1 LEDHLFLY
9 TNVIEKDLGGIIM
22 KMIEI
27 KKLYK
32 DYGNQIAV
40 DGIDLKIEKGQIY
53 GLLGPNGAGKST
65 VIGMICGLIK
75 KTSGEVIYEEETN
88 KIRKW
93 KENIG
98 IVPQD
103 FALYWDLTA
112 GENISFFCS
121 LYGFKGQDLKARVA
135 KTLEFVGLTDVKD
148 KKASEFSGGMKRRL
162 NIGCA
167 IAHSPKLIIM
177 DEPTVGIDPQSR
189 NHIIESVLKLRDE
202 GATIIYT
209 SHYMQEVDDIC
220 DKIAIIDKGHII
232 AEGTSEELKNLVED
246 KNTLNLTVTKKI
258 EGLEDKLTEI
268 TGVQKVT
275 FLDDEYKIL
284 TLRSS
289 NLISNLVTVVSE
301 NGGDIK
307 NIVNE
312 EPSLET
318 VFLALT
324 GKKLRE

>member
-1 LEDHLFLY
+1 
-9 TNVIEKDLGGIIM
+9 M
-22 KMIEI
+22 KMLEI

-32 DYGNQIAV
+32 DYGNHIAV
-40 DGIDLKIEKGQIY
+40 DGIDLKIQRGQIY
-53 GLLGPNGAGKST
+53 GILGPNGAGKST
-65 VIGMICGLIK
+65 TIGMICGLIK

-112 GENISFFCS
+112 EENISFFCS
-121 LYGFKGQDLKARVA
+121 LYGFKGQDLKYRTA
-135 KTLEFVGLTDVKD
+135 KTLDFVGLTDVKN

-189 NHIIESVLKLRDE
+189 NHILESVLKLRDE

-220 DKIAIIDKGHII
+220 DRIAIIDRGHII
-232 AEGTSEELKNLVED
+232 AEGTSDELKNLIGD
-246 KNTLNLTVTKKI
+246 KNTLNISVVKRVN
-258 EGLEDKLTEI
+258 GLENILKEV
-268 TGVQKVT
+268 TGVEKVA
-275 FLDDEYKIL
+275 FLDNEYKIT
-284 TLRSS
+284 TLKSS
-289 NLISNLVTVVSE
+289 NLISNLVAVISD

>member
-1 LEDHLFLY
+1 
-9 TNVIEKDLGGIIM
+9 M
-22 KMIEI
+22 KMLEI

-32 DYGNQIAV
+32 DYENHMAV

-53 GLLGPNGAGKST
+53 GILGPNGAGKST
-65 VIGMICGLIK
+65 TIGMICGLIK
-75 KTSGEVIYEEETN
+75 KTSGEVIYEEQTN
-88 KIRKW
+88 KIGKW

-112 GENISFFCS
+112 EENISFFCS
-121 LYGFKGQDLKARVA
+121 LYGFKGQELKDRTNR
-135 KTLEFVGLTDVKD
+135 TLDFVGLTDVKS

-189 NHIIESVLKLRDE
+189 NHILESVKKLRDE

-220 DKIAIIDKGHII
+220 DRIAIIDNGHII
-232 AEGTSEELKNLVED
+232 AEGTSDELKELVEN
-246 KNTLNLTVTKKI
+246 KNTIVLTVAKKVA
-258 EGLEDKLTEI
+258 GLEEKLMEV
-268 TGVQKVT
+268 TGIEKVV
-275 FLDDEYKIL
+275 FLDDEYKIS
-284 TLRSS
+284 TLKSS
-289 NLISNLVTVVSE
+289 NLIAKIVSVVSE

-307 NIVNE
+307 NIVNQD
-312 EPSLET
+312 PSLET

-324 GKKLRE
+324 GKNLRE

>member
-1 LEDHLFLY
+1 
-9 TNVIEKDLGGIIM
+9 
-22 KMIEI
+22 
-27 KKLYK
+27 
-32 DYGNQIAV
+32 
-40 DGIDLKIEKGQIY
+40 
-53 GLLGPNGAGKST
+53 
-65 VIGMICGLIK
+65 MICGLIK
-75 KTSGEVIYEEETN
+75 KTSGEVIYEEGTN

-112 GENISFFCS
+112 EENISFFCS
-121 LYGFKGQDLKARVA
+121 LYGFKGQDLKDRTN
-135 KTLEFVGLTDVKD
+135 KTLEFVGLTDVRN

-189 NHIIESVLKLRDE
+189 NHILESVLKLRDD

-220 DKIAIIDKGHII
+220 DRIAIIDKGHII
-232 AEGTSEELKNLVED
+232 AEGTSEELKNRVED

-258 EGLEDKLTEI
+258 EGLEDKLMEI

-289 NLISNLVTVVSE
+289 NLISNLVSVVSE

>member
-1 LEDHLFLY
+1 
-9 TNVIEKDLGGIIM
+9 M
-22 KMIEI
+22 KMLEI

-32 DYGNQIAV
+32 DYGNHVAV

-88 KIRKW
+88 KVRKW

-112 GENISFFCS
+112 SENISFFCS
-121 LYGFKGQDLKARVA
+121 LYGFKGQDLKDRTA
-135 KTLEFVGLTDVKD
+135 KTLEFVGLTDVKN
-148 KKASEFSGGMKRRL
+148 KLASEFSGGMKRRL

-220 DKIAIIDKGHII
+220 DRIAIIDKGHII

>member
-1 LEDHLFLY
+1 
-9 TNVIEKDLGGIIM
+9 M
-22 KMIEI
+22 KMLEI

-53 GLLGPNGAGKST
+53 GILGPNGAGKST
-65 VIGMICGLIK
+65 TIGMICGLIK
-75 KTSGEVIYEEETN
+75 KTSGEIIYWEETN

-112 GENISFFCS
+112 EENINFFCS
-121 LYGFKGQDLKARVA
+121 LYGFKGEDLKQRTS
-135 KTLEFVGLTDVKD
+135 KTLEFVGLTDVRN

-189 NHIIESVLKLRDE
+189 NHILESVKRLREE

-220 DKIAIIDKGHII
+220 DRIAIIDKGHII
-232 AEGTSEELKNLVED
+232 AEGTSEELKELVEN
-246 KNTLNLTVTKKI
+246 KNIIILTVNQKVN
-258 EGLEDKLTEI
+258 GLEDKLEEI
-268 TGVQKVT
+268 TGVEKVT
-275 FLDDEYKIL
+275 FSDNEYKIS
-284 TLRSS
+284 TLKSS
-289 NLISNLVTVVSE
+289 NLIANIVTVVSE

-307 NIVNE
+307 NIVNQE
-312 EPSLET
+312 TSLET

-324 GKKLRE
+324 GKNLRE

>member
-1 LEDHLFLY
+1 
-9 TNVIEKDLGGIIM
+9 M

-32 DYGNQIAV
+32 DYGNHIAV
-40 DGIDLKIEKGQIY
+40 DNIDLKVHKGEIF

-65 VIGMICGLIK
+65 TIAMICGLLK
-75 KTSGEVIYEEETN
+75 KTSGEIIYEEETN
-88 KIRKW
+88 KIKKW

-103 FALYWDLTA
+103 FAIYWDLTA
-112 GENISFFCS
+112 EENISFFCS
-121 LYGFKGQDLKARVA
+121 LYGFKGQELKDRTNR
-135 KTLEFVGLTDVKD
+135 TLEFVGLTEVRN
-148 KKASEFSGGMKRRL
+148 KKTSEFSGGMKRRL
-162 NIGCA
+162 NIACA

-189 NHIIESVLKLRDE
+189 NHILDSVVKLRDE

-220 DKIAIIDKGHII
+220 DRIAIIDKGHII
-232 AEGTSEELKNLVED
+232 AEGTSEELKSLVGD
-246 KNTLNLTVTKKI
+246 KNTINITVNKKI
-258 EGLEDKLTEI
+258 QGLEDKLMEI
-268 TGVQKVT
+268 TGVEKVL
-275 FLDDEYKIL
+275 FVDGEYKIS
-284 TLRSS
+284 TLKSS
-289 NLISNLVTVVSE
+289 NLISSLILVISQS
-301 NGGDIK
+301 GGEVKTIAS
-307 NIVNE
+307 E

-324 GKKLRE
+324 GKKLRD

>member
-1 LEDHLFLY
+1 ML
-9 TNVIEKDLGGIIM
+9 
-22 KMIEI
+22 EI
-27 KKLYK
+27 KKIYK
-32 DYGNQIAV
+32 DYGNHVAV
-40 DGIDLKIEKGQIY
+40 DGIDLKIEKGQIF
-53 GLLGPNGAGKST
+53 GILGPNGAGKST
-65 VIGMICGLIK
+65 LIGMICGLVK
-75 KTSGEVIYEEETN
+75 KTKGEVIYEGQTS

-103 FALYWDLTA
+103 FAVYWDLTA
-112 GENISFFCS
+112 EENISFFCS
-121 LYGFKGQDLKARVA
+121 LYGFKGQDLKDRTN
-135 KTLEFVGLTDVKD
+135 KTLDFVGLTDVRN

-189 NHIIESVLKLRDE
+189 NHILESVLKLREE

-220 DKIAIIDKGHII
+220 DRIAIVDKGKVI
-232 AEGTSEELKNLVED
+232 AEGTGEELKNLVGD
-246 KNTLNLTVTKKI
+246 KRIFNLTVTKEV
-258 EGLEDKLTEI
+258 EGLDNKLKEI
-268 TGVQKVT
+268 TGVEKVIVN
-275 FLDDEYKIL
+275 DNEYRIS
-284 TLRSS
+284 TLKSR
-289 NLISNLVTVVSE
+289 NLISNIVSVVDN
-301 NGGDIK
+301 NGGDIQ

>member
-1 LEDHLFLY
+1 MRML
-9 TNVIEKDLGGIIM
+9 
-22 KMIEI
+22 EI

-32 DYGNQIAV
+32 DYGNHVAI

-53 GLLGPNGAGKST
+53 GILGPNGAGKST
-65 VIGMICGLIK
+65 TIGMIIGLIK
-75 KTSGEVIYEEETN
+75 KTSGEIIYEEETN

-112 GENISFFCS
+112 EENISFFCS
-121 LYGFKGQDLKARVA
+121 LYGFKGQDLKYRTA
-135 KTLEFVGLTDVKD
+135 KTLEFVGLADIRN

-189 NHIIESVLKLRDE
+189 NHILESVLKLRDE

-220 DKIAIIDKGHII
+220 DRISIIDKGHII
-232 AEGTSEELKNLVED
+232 AEGTSDELKNLIGD
-246 KNTLNLTVTKKI
+246 KNTLNITVTKKI
-258 EGLEDKLTEI
+258 NGLESILKEV
-268 TGVQKVT
+268 TGVEKVA
-275 FLDDEYKIL
+275 FSDNEYKIT
-284 TLRSS
+284 TLKSS
-289 NLISNLVTVVSE
+289 NLISNLVTVISD

-312 EPSLET
+312 EPSLEA